1 VPNDESLA
9 FLTDIVPFNT
19 IKILHFLSG
28 VGFTF
33 ARRMVGKLDKDA
45 PENTIRESSCPIE
58 YLENLLQP
66 PRREAIM

>member
-1 VPNDESLA
+1 VANDESLA
-9 FLTDIVPFNT
+9 FLTDIVFPS

-33 ARRMVGKLDKDA
+33 ARRMVGELDKNA
-45 PENTIRESSCPIE
+45 PENAIRESSCPVE

-66 PRREAIM
+66 PRREVIM